1 MELVGQDA
9 VKYLAGFG
17 SVRDGVLI
25 SLTVGSLDT
34 EPVIELVFNAPRKG
48 AGNSRGRIVT
58 IELRE
63 IREFQ
68 YSYDRR
74 DRQQDI
80 ALVKCLMTD
89 EGDFFLSLDPYDERE
104 AFVSDKDNDS
114 FRSRFVKVAVYEAG

>member
-9 VKYLAGFG
+9 VNYLAGFG

-63 IREFQ
+63 IGIF
-68 YSYDRR
+68 S
-74 DRQQDI
+74 I
-80 ALVKCLMTD
+80 PMIGAIGNKTLH
-89 EGDFFLSLDPYDERE
+89 S
-104 AFVSDKDNDS
+104 
-114 FRSRFVKVAVYEAG
+114 